1 MQQQKDHLLAGGLSL
16 FIPGAGLAYV
26 GRWGW
31 AAVNFTVALIVML
44 YFGVQW
50 GHPILAWIVLGLAS
64 GNLADEQAKKH
75 NKKAL
80 RDEVAR
86 VSAGSANS
94 PPEPSSRPAVAM
106 NFCPSCGTRNGGSPY
121 CPRCGTSLQTKTV

>member
-1 MQQQKDHLLAGGLSL
+1 MDQQKDHLLAGGLSL

-31 AAVNFTVALIVML
+31 AAMNFIVALIVVL

-50 GHPILAWIVLGLAS
+50 GHPIPVWIVAGLAS
-64 GNLADEQAKKH
+64 GSLADEQAKKH
-75 NKKAL
+75 NEKTL

-86 VSAGSANS
+86 VSAGLANS
-94 PPEPSSRPAVAM
+94 SPNPSSAPAAAM
-106 NFCPSCGTRNGGSPY
+106 KFCSSCGTRNEGSPY

>member
-26 GRWGW
+26 GMWGW
-31 AAVNFTVALIVML
+31 AAVNFVVALINIL

-50 GHPILAWIVLGLAS
+50 GHPILVWAVAGLAS
-64 GNLADEQAKKH
+64 GSLAAEQAKKY
-75 NKKAL
+75 NEKLL

-86 VSAGSANS
+86 LAAGLAKSS
-94 PPEPSSRPAVAM
+94 PESPSQPAAEM
-106 NFCPSCGTRNGGSPY
+106 KFCPSCGTRNGGGQF
-121 CPRCGTSLQTKTV
+121 CPQCGTSLQAKR

>member
-31 AAVNFTVALIVML
+31 AAVNFMVALIVIL
-44 YFGVQW
+44 YFGAQW
-50 GHPILAWIVLGLAS
+50 GHPILVWIVAGLAS
-64 GNLADEQAKKH
+64 GRLADEQAKKH
-75 NKKAL
+75 NENTL

-86 VSAGSANS
+86 VSAGLANS
-94 PPEPSSRPAVAM
+94 PPNPSSAPASAM
-106 NFCPSCGTRNGGSPY
+106 KFCPSCGTRNEGSPY
-121 CPRCGTSLQTKTV
+121 CPQCGTSLQTEPV

>member
-1 MQQQKDHLLAGGLSL
+1 MAGGLSL

-31 AAVNFTVALIVML
+31 AAVNFVVALIVIL
-44 YFGVQW
+44 YFGGRW
-50 GHPILAWIVLGLAS
+50 GHPILVWIVVGLAS

-75 NKKAL
+75 NEKTL

-86 VSAGSANS
+86 VSAGVANTSPGPSS
-94 PPEPSSRPAVAM
+94 PPAAAM
-106 NFCPSCGTRNGGSPY
+106 QFCPSCGKRNEGTPH
-121 CPRCGTSLQTKTV
+121 CPQCGTSLQTKAV

>member
-1 MQQQKDHLLAGGLSL
+1 MRQQKDHLLAGGLSL

-31 AAVNFTVALIVML
+31 AAVNVIVALIVML

-50 GHPILAWIVLGLAS
+50 GHPILVWIVLGLAS
-64 GNLADEQAKKH
+64 GSLADEQAKKH
-75 NKKAL
+75 NEKTL
-80 RDEVAR
+80 HDEVAR

-94 PPEPSSRPAVAM
+94 SPDPSSPPAVAM
-106 NFCPSCGTRNGGSPY
+106 KFCPSCGTRNEGSPY
-121 CPRCGTSLQTKTV
+121 CPRCGTPLQTKAV

>member
-1 MQQQKDHLLAGGLSL
+1 MHQQKDHLLAGGLSL

-31 AAVNFTVALIVML
+31 AMMNFIVALIVVL

-50 GHPILAWIVLGLAS
+50 GHPILVWFVAGLAS
-64 GNLADEQAKKH
+64 GSLADEQAKKH
-75 NKKAL
+75 NEKTL

-86 VSAGSANS
+86 VSAGLANS
-94 PPEPSSRPAVAM
+94 SPKPSSLPPEAM
-106 NFCPSCGTRNGGSPY
+106 KFCPSCGTRNEGSPY
-121 CPRCGTSLQTKTV
+121 CPQCGTSLQTKTA